1 MRRRDMLAGATVA
14 LAFVVPVAPATAAD
28 HTIKI
33 AYETSETHLKA
44 RTAAKFAEELAS
56 LSGGRIA
63 VEIHPNAS
71 LLPSK
76 QEVNAAIRGQVQ
88 VILPFVSYYESVAPA
103 VKIFT
108 MPMIFRSY
116 DHLEAA
122 FAGPVGDTIRGQLAD
137 KGLKA
142 LGFWYETPTHL
153 FTTEKSVTSLAA
165 LNGMK
170 IRTYPSALLE
180 QTLNSL
186 GAVPT
191 VIPGSEV
198 YLALKNGV
206 AEGALTTPS
215 FAHSIKLTDSLRHMT
230 RINLAFGG
238 YIMAINA
245 KFFDALPAD
254 LQEAVGEA
262 AARATAWNREA
273 IVAEVEKSE
282 QLMRDAG
289 VAIHDL
295 DDGDRPN
302 WVNAIQPVIQNQDQS
317 LQDLAAQAG

>member
-1 MRRRDMLAGATVA
+1 MQA
-14 LAFVVPVAPATAAD
+14 
-28 HTIKI
+28 
-33 AYETSETHLKA
+33 
-44 RTAAKFAEELAS
+44 

-108 MPMIFRSY
+108 MPMIFRNY

-122 FAGPVGDTIRGQLAD
+122 FAGSVGDTIRDQLAA

-165 LNGMK
+165 LDGMK

-180 QTLNSL
+180 QTLELPGGGTHRDPRLRGLS
-186 GAVPT
+186 GAQERRRRGRAHDP
-191 VIPGSEV
+191 E
-198 YLALKNGV
+198 LR
-206 AEGALTTPS
+206 
-215 FAHSIKLTDSLRHMT
+215 HSIKLTDSLRHMT

-238 YIMAINA
+238 YIMAVNA
-245 KFFDALPAD
+245 KFHDSLPAD
-254 LQEAVGEA
+254 LRKAVGEA

-282 QLMRDAG
+282 QLMLDAG

-295 DDGDRPN
+295 DEGGPAELGERHPAGDREPG
-302 WVNAIQPVIQNQDQS
+302 S
-317 LQDLAAQAG
+317 GAAGSCRAGGLSRVRNVTRRCRAASRAPALRHP

>member
-1 MRRRDMLAGATVA
+1 MRRGDILAGAA
-14 LAFVVPVAPATAAD
+14 
-28 HTIKI
+28 
-33 AYETSETHLKA
+33 
-44 RTAAKFAEELAS
+44 
-56 LSGGRIA
+56 
-63 VEIHPNAS
+63 
-71 LLPSK
+71 
-76 QEVNAAIRGQVQ
+76 
-88 VILPFVSYYESVAPA
+88 VAPA
-103 VKIFT
+103 VKVFT
-108 MPMIFRSY
+108 MPMIFRNY
-116 DHLEAA
+116 DHLEAV
-122 FAGPVGDTIRGQLAD
+122 FAGSVGDTIREQLAG

-142 LGFWYETPTHL
+142 LGFWFETPTHL
-153 FTTEKSVTSLAA
+153 FTTEKTVTSLAA

-170 IRTYPSALLE
+170 IRTYPSALPE
-180 QTLNSL
+180 QTPESL

-245 KFFDALPAD
+245 KFLVSLPAD

-262 AARATAWNREA
+262 AARATAWNGEA
-273 IVAEVEKSE
+273 IVAEVAKSE
-282 QLMRDAG
+282 QLMLDAR

-295 DDGDRPN
+295 DDGDRSN
-302 WVNAIQPVIQNQDQS
+302 WVEAVQPVIRNQDQA
-317 LQDLAAQAG
+317 LQGLAAQAG

>member
-1 MRRRDMLAGATVA
+1 MLAGAAVA
-14 LAFVVPVAPATAAD
+14 LALAVPATPAIAAD

-33 AYETSETHLKA
+33 AYETSETHL
-44 RTAAKFAEELAS
+44 
-56 LSGGRIA
+56 
-63 VEIHPNAS
+63 
-71 LLPSK
+71 
-76 QEVNAAIRGQVQ
+76 
-88 VILPFVSYYESVAPA
+88 
-103 VKIFT
+103 
-108 MPMIFRSY
+108 
-116 DHLEAA
+116 EAA
-122 FAGPVGDTIRGQLAD
+122 FAGSIGDTIRDQLAG

-180 QTLNSL
+180 QTLDSL

-198 YLALKNGV
+198 YLALENGV
-206 AEGALTTPS
+206 AQGALTTPS
-215 FAHSIKLTDSLRHMT
+215 FAHSIKLTDSLKHMT

-245 KFFDALPAD
+245 KFHDSLPAD
-254 LQEAVGEA
+254 LREAVGEA

-282 QLMRDAG
+282 QLMLDAG
-289 VAIHDL
+289 VVIHDL
-295 DDGDRPN
+295 DEGDRPS
-302 WVNAIQPVIQNQDQS
+302 WVNAIQPVVQNQEQA

>member
-1 MRRRDMLAGATVA
+1 MRRRDMLAGAA
-14 LAFVVPVAPATAAD
+14 LALALAVPAAPAVAAD
-28 HTIKI
+28 YTIKI

-44 RTAAKFAEELAS
+44 RTAAMFAEEVQA

-108 MPMIFRSY
+108 MPMIFRDY

-122 FAGPVGDTIRGQLAD
+122 FAGTVGDTIRGQLAA

-165 LNGMK
+165 LDGMK

-180 QTLNSL
+180 QTLDSL

-238 YIMAINA
+238 YIMAVNA
-245 KFFDALPAD
+245 KFHDSLPAD
-254 LQEAVGEA
+254 LRKAVGEA

-282 QLMRDAG
+282 QLMLDAG

-295 DDGDRPN
+295 DEGDRPN
-302 WVNAIQPVIQNQDQS
+302 WVNAIQPVIGNQDQA